1 MHLYIDLFGL
11 SIPAYGMMIVL
22 GILIANLVA
31 FIVIKRTKRD
41 INDLII
47 LEAYCFLGGFFGAKV
62 LYLLISYAEIDWER
76 IVEIEYLSDIM
87 KSGFVFYGGLV
98 GGLLAVYLA
107 GKLHKVDAEKY
118 VREFIFLIP
127 FMHGFGRVGCFMAGC
142 CYGTPYDGLG
152 AVIFPEESFA
162 VPNVSLFP
170 VQLVEAV
177 FLLLITVGILVLQ
190 MKYKW
195 YYTIELY
202 LISYGILR
210 FALEYVRYDAARGAF
225 AGLSTSQ
232 WLSIVLVG
240 FAFWLIWKRIRASG
254 GGIT

>member
-1 MHLYIDLFGL
+1 MHLYIDFFGV

-22 GILIANLVA
+22 GICIANLVA

-41 INDLII
+41 INDLIV
-47 LEAYCFLGGFFGAKV
+47 LEAYCFLGAFIGAKV
-62 LYLLISYAEIDWER
+62 LYLLISYEEIDWGR
-76 IVEIEYLSDIM
+76 IAEIEYLSNIM
-87 KSGFVFYGGLV
+87 KSGFVFYGGLI

-127 FMHGFGRVGCFMAGC
+127 FMHGFGRIGCFMAGC
-142 CYGTPYDGLG
+142 CYGTPYNGPG
-152 AVIFPEESFA
+152 AVAFPEESFA
-162 VPNVSLFP
+162 IPNVSLFP

-190 MKYKW
+190 MKYRW

-202 LISYGILR
+202 LISYGVLR
-210 FALEYVRYDAARGAF
+210 FALEYVRYDAARGAY

-240 FAFWLIWKRIRASG
+240 FAFGLIWKRIRASG
-254 GGIT
+254 RVV